1 MPHVWKCF
9 GTKIRD
15 LASRDL
21 QILSD
26 LSRNI
31 RTIKCKKKIIF
42 HCISELGVMKRG
54 AIDMKEN
61 FFDYGT
67 DCHTEILF

>member
-31 RTIKCKKKIIF
+31 RTIKIIF
-42 HCISELGVMKRG
+42 FFCISELGVMKRG